1 MKCILLRVLVVG
13 PTHSP
18 KPVSDTTFVVF
29 SKEFVFLPVHQLKC
43 ITSAHGSSKT
53 CQPIFGN
60 KATGFLPLSE
70 KLAHPFG
77 HFNRGTKEPFIS

>member
-1 MKCILLRVLVVG
+1 MVG

-18 KPVSDTTFVVF
+18 EPATDATFTVF
-29 SKEFVFLPVHQLKC
+29 SKEFVFLPIHQFKC
-43 ITSAHGSSKT
+43 IISALGSTGT

-70 KLAHPFG
+70 KLAHQFR
-77 HFNRGTKEPFIS
+77 HFNQGT